1 MARGE
6 EQMLIIVFLVC
17 CVFSIISV
25 IASSSGEEP
34 EPKPDP
40 APDPAPEEK
49 PEVSFSTSAALTAE
63 REFVV
68 PQVKAGRIP
77 VDCVLSDW
85 YNVEGDTCN
94 STGQQKRKKDIIA
107 EAKDGGKECPDAE
120 SDERKRTINC
130 DVDCVQTET
139 RSGCDKSTGK
149 ITITRTTTQRP
160 WNNGAAC
167 KPETETEDCVV
178 NCELSEEKYV
188 NDNICT
194 AYCGGGGTWS
204 YKSIITTPKNGGQA
218 CPSRAD
224 RTIIRSC
231 PANPCYTNFTNTS
244 TRADVRSDKS
254 LGALVNTGEF
264 GCKYKILSQK
274 RSGGV
279 AGFKLVRKKS
289 GNRDEIY
296 YETSC
301 KKWPGDGTDGDD
313 NRGTYKEV
321 HSSIANL
328 HRVEVDCGEYPIS
341 QLQFVD
347 YNDNPNA
354 TLQRIKYA
362 CSRTRCYSASVSYTT
377 PKDTHGNEVVYL
389 DRHNLQCPE
398 GYLMTKFK
406 VEDMGSNQIQYNYS
420 CCRMPDSVS
429 KSTENGGVNLNDE
442 RLREIFDAED
452 AALGITTT

>member
-1 MARGE
+1 
-6 EQMLIIVFLVC
+6 MLIIVFLVC
-17 CVFSIISV
+17 CAFSIISV
-25 IASSSGEEP
+25 ITPSSGEEP
-34 EPKPDP
+34 DPKPEPTP
-40 APDPAPEEK
+40 APALAPEEK
-49 PEVSFSTSAALTAE
+49 PEMSFSTSAALTAE

-68 PQVKAGRIP
+68 PQVRAGRIP
-77 VDCVLSDW
+77 VDCVLTDW
-85 YNVEGDTCN
+85 QNVDGDTCN
-94 STGQQKRKKDIIA
+94 STGQQKQKKDIIT

-139 RSGCDKSTGK
+139 WSGCNKSTGTK
-149 ITITRTTTQRP
+149 NVTRTTTQRP

-167 KPETETEDCVV
+167 KPATATENCVV
-178 NCELSEEKYV
+178 DCELSGEKDV
-188 NDNICT
+188 NRNICT
-194 AYCGGGGTWS
+194 AYCGGGSTWS

-218 CPSRAD
+218 CPSRAE
-224 RTIIRSC
+224 RTIRKAC
-231 PANPCYTNFTNTS
+231 PAKTCYTDFTNTS
-244 TRADVRSDKS
+244 TRVDVTHDKS

-264 GCKYKILSQK
+264 GCKYKKLSQT

-279 AGFKLVRKKS
+279 AGFKLVRDK
-289 GNRDEIY
+289 GGYTDQIY

-321 HSSIANL
+321 SSSIANL
-328 HRVEVDCGEYPIS
+328 HKVEVDCGEYPIS

-362 CSRTRCYSASVSYTT
+362 CSRTPCYSRSVSRTT
-377 PKDTHGNEVVYL
+377 DEDTHGNEVVYL
-389 DRHNLQCPE
+389 DRHSLQCPD

-406 VEDMGSNQIQYNYS
+406 VEDMGGNKIQYNYS

-429 KSTENGGVNLNDE
+429 KSKENGGVDLNE
-442 RLREIFDAED
+442 EKLGEIFDAED